1 MTDFFIYLCCGVILL
16 FIFSPYLEHVGPKTS
31 LTTLYSNST
40 QTRWCLICCSI
51 RASYDWLAQMTSCQ
65 VVINYSC
72 TKFAFAQ
79 NFLES
84 RAKIQTDLKPNVA
97 FNSSRISET
106 QPVAKKGRN
115 REKGKPL
122 LEQVEHAMRNYLRL
136 DEIRFGQL
144 HGFDIFLQF
153 KLKLANCFYLQETNP
168 FLNLFLQLLKLV
180 LALSLSTE
188 AEYYK
193 QTLTSK
199 ILSLVIWS
207 ILMSLLKL
215 VIFCGNETPRHISE
229 LIII

>member
-1 MTDFFIYLCCGVILL
+1 
-16 FIFSPYLEHVGPKTS
+16 
-31 LTTLYSNST
+31 
-40 QTRWCLICCSI
+40 
-51 RASYDWLAQMTSCQ
+51 MTSCQ

-72 TKFAFAQ
+72 TKFTFAQ

-153 KLKLANCFYLQETNP
+153 KLKLENCFYLQVTNP
-168 FLNLFLQLLKLV
+168 FLNLFF
-180 LALSLSTE
+180 AAFE
-188 AEYYK
+188 A
-193 QTLTSK
+193 
-199 ILSLVIWS
+199 S
-207 ILMSLLKL
+207 IG
-215 VIFCGNETPRHISE
+215 IISE
-229 LIII
+229 HRSGKLQANSNK